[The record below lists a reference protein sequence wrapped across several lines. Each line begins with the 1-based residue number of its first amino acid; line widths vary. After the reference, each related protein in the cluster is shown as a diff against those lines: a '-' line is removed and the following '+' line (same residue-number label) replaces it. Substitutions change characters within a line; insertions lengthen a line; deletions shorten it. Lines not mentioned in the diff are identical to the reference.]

1 MSREGTLSNFSGT
14 RVCMIETNK
23 RLNSLS
29 SQSGT
34 FGEQRILNTYSNR
47 SNIEHAHRNG
57 CRCSCVSSFL
67 LLLLCPLF
75 SRLFLAAAGPGLILT
90 LEQQSQVRR
99 LSVVYFVSVCLLWPE
114 CKHARTHTHKQL
126 HSQPCSLALCLK
138 WMDDILLFTIHIC
151 FSLSSMMLNLSAAL
165 FCLIW
170 GSTNAF
176 LYSILYCFFIQGHAC
191 LYLSMYASA
200 SIYVEGKILSNTF
213 MCYVFFICECV
224 YSPMFLF
231 L

>member
-1 MSREGTLSNFSGT
+1 MLKGSFWFSVHLCCKLFLADCFLQNVTSPGLLLVLADLDRLLFFTESFPMQADTTLTRLKLLFWCSPLIIRLLTAKQAVNELMSREGTLSNFSGT

-99 LSVVYFVSVCLLWPE
+99 LSVVYFVSVCLL
-114 CKHARTHTHKQL
+114 
-126 HSQPCSLALCLK
+126 
-138 WMDDILLFTIHIC
+138 
-151 FSLSSMMLNLSAAL
+151 
-165 FCLIW
+165 
-170 GSTNAF
+170 
-176 LYSILYCFFIQGHAC
+176 
-191 LYLSMYASA
+191 
-200 SIYVEGKILSNTF
+200 
-213 MCYVFFICECV
+213 
-224 YSPMFLF
+224 
-231 L
+231 